1 MNSPAFQFYPRQWLG
16 DDKVLLMSWTARA
29 MHMHFMCIAWQQEPA
44 CTLPDEDDLLQAW
57 VNYPSEWEILKRQI
71 FRAWKLKNGR
81 WVQLGLLKEYEKQR
95 TYSDIKRK
103 AAGVRWKKERDARA
117 IQVHGLCIDSAM
129 HVQCS
134 SSSSST
140 SVEDTN
146 TFPSPGRDGANDPA
160 PTKPTEPVESTAINR
175 PEVTQA
181 DLPIPH
187 VNGRSPDPR
196 QAIPPPAAIPP
207 TPKRDART
215 RLLPDQVEP
224 FERSWAEYPR
234 KDDKLGAQK
243 KYAFAFETKEQREY
257 FYSRVLAHKPYMESA
272 EDRRFI
278 PLMETFISK
287 EKYKNLTPKEDQ
299 CQKRQTATMNTEAR
313 ATVANGYEVPMK

>member
-1 MNSPAFQFYPRQWLG
+1 VRWFKHMTDSWEDEKISKLVEQGGKDGLALYGAYWRVLEIVARQMPPKSADPNPSCSVKYGVGKWST
-16 DDKVLLMSWTARA
+16 LMSVRGSLVGHYLGHLAKN
-29 MHMHFMCIAWQQEPA
+29 
-44 CTLPDEDDLLQAW
+44 DL
-57 VNYPSEWEILKRQI
+57 VTVDRDGSDIRVTIPN
-71 FRAWKLKNGR
+71 
-81 WVQLGLLKEYEKQR
+81 LLKYRDEYSRKSGHAPENVR
-95 TYSDIKRK
+95 PRSDTDTDTDTDKR
-103 AAGVRWKKERDARA
+103 
-117 IQVHGLCIDSAM
+117 
-129 HVQCS
+129 
-134 SSSSST
+134 
-140 SVEDTN
+140 TN
-146 TFPSPGRDGANDPA
+146 TFPSLPDREAANGSKPA
-160 PTKPTEPVESTAINR
+160 KPTEPVESPVVNR

-196 QAIPPPAAIPP
+196 QALPPPAAIPP

-215 RLLPDQVEP
+215 KLLPDQVEP

-287 EKYKNLTPKEDQ
+287 EKYKNLTPKEEQ